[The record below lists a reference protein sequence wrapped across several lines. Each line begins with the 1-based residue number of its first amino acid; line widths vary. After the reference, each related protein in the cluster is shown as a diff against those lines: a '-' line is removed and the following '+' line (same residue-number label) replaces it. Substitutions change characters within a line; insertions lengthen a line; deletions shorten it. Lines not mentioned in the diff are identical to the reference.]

1 MDAIARF
8 AGHVVT
14 GTYEGLPASA
24 VAAVKT
30 FVLDSLGVAVAGS
43 GEISAGRLATAAAR
57 WGRGG
62 EATVW
67 GAGRRLPAPSAAL
80 VNAYQTHCLEFDCVH
95 DGAVVHPMATILP
108 ALLAYAERT
117 GGLAGRDLLTAVALA
132 VDVTVG
138 IGVAARA
145 PMRFFRPALAGAFG
159 AVAGLGKLA
168 GLDTDTLTSAFGILY
183 GQLSGTL
190 QPHLE
195 GSPVL
200 ALQMGVNARAALTA
214 LDLATADF
222 NGPRE
227 VLEGRYGYYALF
239 EGAHDLTPVV
249 ASLGTTWRVTEL
261 AHKPFPSGRLTHG
274 AIDGLQRL
282 RTAHGFSAE
291 DVREVRVTVPPLVAR
306 LVGRPD
312 LPAPSASYAK
322 LCLPFVAATALLKG
336 SVDVPD
342 FGGEWLRDTRV
353 HDLARRVTVESDGT
367 LDDNA
372 SGPQIITVTLN
383 DGRRHEARV
392 ERVLGNPANPLSRAR
407 HLDKFRRCWTYGASP
422 LGEDARDRLIALVE
436 RLEDVGDVREL
447 IRATVP

>member
-8 AGHVVT
+8 AGHVVK
-14 GTYEGLPASA
+14 GRYEGLPASA

-30 FVLDSLGVAVAGS
+30 FVLDTLGVAVAGS
-43 GEISAGRLATAAAR
+43 GESSAGQLGAAAAR
-57 WGRGG
+57 WGRGD

-67 GAGRRLPAPSAAL
+67 GTGRRLPAPSAAL
-80 VNAYQTHCLEFDCVH
+80 VNAYQTHCLEFDCIH
-95 DGAVVHPMATILP
+95 DGAVVHPMAAILP
-108 ALLAYAERT
+108 ALLAYAERV
-117 GGLAGRDLLTAVALA
+117 GGLTGRDLLTAVALA
-132 VDVTVG
+132 VDVAVG

-168 GLDTDTLTSAFGILY
+168 GLDADTLTSAFGILY

-200 ALQMGVNARAALTA
+200 ALQMGFNARAALTA
-214 LDLATADF
+214 LDLATAEF
-222 NGPRE
+222 TGPRE
-227 VLEGRYGYYALF
+227 ILEGRYGYYALF
-239 EGAHDLTPVV
+239 EGAHELAPVV

-282 RTAHGFSAE
+282 LGAHAFSAGE
-291 DVREVRVTVPPLVAR
+291 VSEVRITAPPLVAR

-312 LPAPSASYAK
+312 IPAPAASYAK

-342 FGGEWLRDTRV
+342 FRGAWLRDARV

-367 LDDNA
+367 ADDNR
-372 SGPQIITVTLN
+372 SVPQTVVVALG
-383 DGRRHEARV
+383 DGRRHEVCV
-392 ERVLGNPANPLSRAR
+392 ETVFGHPGHPLPRAR

-422 LGEDARDRLIALVE
+422 LGEDARDRLIALVD
-436 RLEDVGDVREL
+436 RLEDVDDVREL
-447 IRATVP
+447 IRAAVP